1 MVGTS
6 NLGSWKSHWT
16 WKCKN
21 VAEIL
26 ALVILMIIWTPTLHV
41 IGDEESEEF
50 VLVTIFLSFNM
61 YIKWKSNICIRFRFN
76 GVNVYIYIY
85 IFIFIFIF
93 IFILVQKLAGKKLYP
108 HPNYI
113 GVPHCQSHHG
123 FPGLHAWDGWVLRWP
138 GELESVHEA
147 YWNPYC
153 FLGYHVLWESE
164 GALIQFQSHG
174 HQLTFWVLV
183 SLLDTKLK
191 LFWDGCW
198 RELLYTCGVDI
209 NILIQANVIYLW
221 GRETPNKVIE
231 GIGYRADIQI
241 PPQPTVRLTD
251 VNIRSTHQTF
261 WYIGMLFH
269 WIFWAR
275 LWLQSGWTPK
285 YLVTRGTSKK

>member
-1 MVGTS
+1 MDADSALDWRRRIWGVRTCHYIS
-6 NLGSWKSHWT
+6 VFQHVYKM
-16 WKCKN
+16 
-21 VAEIL
+21 EIQHL
-26 ALVILMIIWTPTLHV
+26 YQVPVQW
-41 IGDEESEEF
+41 SQ
-50 VLVTIFLSFNM
+50 
-61 YIKWKSNICIRFRFN
+61 R
-76 GVNVYIYIY
+76 VYIYIY
-85 IFIFIFIF
+85 LFIFIF
-93 IFILVQKLAGKKLYP
+93 IFILVQKLAGKKTISASKLYRRS
-108 HPNYI
+108 
-113 GVPHCQSHHG
+113 HCQSHHG

-153 FLGYHVLWESE
+153 FLGYHVSWESE

-241 PPQPTVRLTD
+241 RPQPTVRLTD
-251 VNIRSTHQTF
+251 VNIRSTH
-261 WYIGMLFH
+261 
-269 WIFWAR
+269 
-275 LWLQSGWTPK
+275 
-285 YLVTRGTSKK
+285 